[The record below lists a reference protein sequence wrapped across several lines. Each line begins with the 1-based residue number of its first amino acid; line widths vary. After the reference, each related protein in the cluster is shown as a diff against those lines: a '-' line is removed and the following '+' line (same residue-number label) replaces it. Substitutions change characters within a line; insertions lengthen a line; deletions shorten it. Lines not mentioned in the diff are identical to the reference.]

1 MPTIK
6 HNIIPVDPI
15 GLEEFSNDDIKVVE
29 AFNINTT
36 FDAFQHKIELH
47 VYTEDNQLIDSYYD
61 YRNEKFLQGSQTAG
75 TTGASELTLDPKADA
90 ERLGYTYGGINF
102 VYNFLDNLY
111 SETGRGGEFF
121 IEEISEDRTEIR
133 LLTNQIEEEV
143 LINYTEKI
151 KEDIKSTSYFNEFRL
166 NVKNNDLLIGINIDI
181 QDYRDYKSVIIK
193 LYEPL
198 PSEYSLKELLTIER
212 IISNTVAFKIDTVI
226 TPDEINVPY
235 LKGPNFNIEE
245 AEEQN
250 SPTGFLNYND
260 LFSFPTNNT
269 YREVHSRLNEKGVD
283 ISIRYNDFSNFTQF
297 SSVEERVRNFQ
308 YKLNLI
314 ETYQSQSDVVS
325 NIVGAATGSRFLT
338 GSSVFYENKINTIVD
353 NFDHYDRHL
362 YYESG
367 STSWPKQVPSN
378 KPYTQATGS
387 ATGSF
392 FAELLLSASN
402 FDQTNES
409 QLLNYIPEYLR
420 EDPDSINYS
429 AFINML
435 GQHFDNIWVYAKALS
450 DKYDNDNR
458 LEYGISKD
466 LVHDTLRNFGV
477 KIYNNFRSTED
488 LFKTFTGQLYAGESE
503 HQTVI
508 SASNQI
514 VSLEDYRKD
523 ITKRIY
529 HNLPHLLKTKGTER
543 GLKALIASFG
553 VPTDSNLDITNSD
566 TYNIPGLYVRTI
578 GGKLTSGSVNFGPS
592 TETTSSI
599 AKIKVDN
606 TGSIVDGNTL
616 SQYVSVINRDNK
628 YSDDIHTIEVGFS
641 PTYLLNEKI
650 VSASGLAYNIDDYIG
665 NPKDAHSSSY
675 ATLVSHSKALMAP
688 EVITSSSYSAV
699 GDGFKVSQVTRL
711 NYGSAGNY
719 TTAFIMS
726 GSPGPTGS
734 SYIYSTNRIS
744 NSTDADIPT
753 GSNGINRYMKKLGG
767 GFVEIVSSSRYQS
780 VFNLTSGTIAGTL
793 ASSGSNIINIHL
805 DSGSFSGAMN
815 FGAGANIYTSQ
826 SFTNG
831 QYTSSID
838 GQVINK
844 VYQYGKWWPPGSLE
858 FSDMSAT
865 ASGSQVKAIEV
876 SGGPYSFPAGTKFQT
891 TMQQITIQHAD
902 KIDTTIHT
910 VSGSQSGTAGNWFS
924 YALNETSTGNG
935 LLSSP
940 YSSHHYGEFVRSLKF
955 YDNVLF
961 KMIKDFVPARSN
973 INSGIII
980 KPHLLERN
988 KLKQVK
994 GSFTN
999 NIYTGSIDTNN
1010 TTGSSGG
1017 SFLDNLGHELKTPL
1031 TASYSH
1037 SIVTPLGEAN
1047 YTYHL
1052 KERARYDGE
1061 LSGSVIK
1068 IVSRDGDLNDSN
1080 EWKYKNISTVS
1091 YMGELVELVTCPT
1104 IDSLTSSGS
1113 KILAFTGSANI
1124 NHVNNNLSGG
1134 FVYGTSFNPT
1144 IANTT
1149 VYVSNQKGPYTSSAL
1164 SVPAVGTYYV
1174 RGFVSSSN
1182 CGIAYTSQ
1190 SSVTFTC
1197 PTVSDPLAS
1206 SISSQSMNVTANMLS
1221 AGTGDLRARGFIYG
1235 TASAGVTSM
1244 YSGEY
1249 QFITSNSLASNTL
1262 EGFSATLTGS
1272 GVLDSSSTYYVRSF
1286 LSSSICVDYG
1296 DNILT
1301 TGTSGSA
1308 SSGSFMQFGGSEIE
1322 SIPKVC
1328 PAVAE
1333 LDLMLEESYYFV
1345 TDTIPGRPYPAVG
1358 DEVFAQNQDNSNTP
1372 GDPAI
1377 ATTGKEYI
1385 KIATTLDDNG
1395 EHFGQ
1400 PGSDN
1405 NLIRVNGLGVVIGYA
1420 NCDDF

>member
-1 MPTIK
+1 MPKIK
-6 HNIIPVDPI
+6 HNITPVDPI
-15 GLEEFSNDDIKVVE
+15 GLEEFSDDDIKVVGS
-29 AFNINTT
+29 FDINTT

-75 TTGASELTLDPKADA
+75 TTGASELTLDPKEDA

-111 SETGRGGEFF
+111 SETGRGGELF

-133 LLTNQIEEEV
+133 LLTNQIEEDA
-143 LINYTEKI
+143 LIKYTEKI
-151 KEDIKSTSYFNEFRL
+151 KDDIKSTSYFNDFRL

-181 QDYRDYKSVIIK
+181 QDYRDYKSVIVK

-198 PSEYSLKELLTIER
+198 PSEYSLKELLTVER
-212 IISNTVAFKIDTVI
+212 IISDTVAFKVDTVI
-226 TPDEINVPY
+226 TPDEIHVPY
-235 LKGPNFNIEE
+235 LKGPNFNIDE

-283 ISIRYNDFSNFTQF
+283 ISVRYNDFSNFTQF

-325 NIVGAATGSRFLT
+325 NITGAATGSRFLT
-338 GSSVFYENKINTIVD
+338 GSSVFYENKINTILD

-367 STSWPKQVPSN
+367 STSWPKQAPSN
-378 KPYTQATGS
+378 KPYIQATGS

-392 FAELLLSASN
+392 FTELLLSASN
-402 FDQTNES
+402 FDQTNEN
-409 QLLNYIPEYLR
+409 QLLNTIPEYLR

-429 AFINML
+429 TFINML

-466 LVHDTLRNFGV
+466 LVQDTLRNFGV

-488 LFKTFTGQLYAGESE
+488 LFKTFTGQLYASESI

-508 SASNQI
+508 SASNEI

-523 ITKRIY
+523 ISKRIY

-553 VPTDSNLDITNSD
+553 VPTNSNLDITNSD
-566 TYNIPGLYVRTI
+566 TYSIPGLCVRTI
-578 GGKLTSGSVNFGPS
+578 GGKLTSGSTNFGPS
-592 TETTSSI
+592 TETTSSV

-616 SQYVSVINRDNK
+616 SQYASIVERDKK
-628 YSDDIHTIEVGFS
+628 YSDDIHTVEVGFS

-650 VSASGLAYNIDDYIG
+650 VSASGLTYNIDDYIG
-665 NPKDAHSSSY
+665 NPKDAYSSSY
-675 ATLVSHSKALMAP
+675 ATLVSHSKAIIAP
-688 EVITSSSYSAV
+688 EVIESSSYNAV
-699 GDGFKVSQVTRL
+699 GDGFRVSQVTQL
-711 NYGSAGNY
+711 NVGNAFFGY

-734 SYIYSTNRIS
+734 SYIYSTDRIS
-744 NSTDADIPT
+744 NTVDADIPT
-753 GSNGINRYMKKLGG
+753 GSNHANRYMKKQGG
-767 GFVEIVSSSRYQS
+767 GFVEIVSSSRYQT
-780 VFNLTSGTIAGTL
+780 VFNLTSGTINGTL

-805 DSGSFSGAMN
+805 DSGSFAGAVN
-815 FGAGANIYTSQ
+815 FMAGANIYLSQ
-826 SFTNG
+826 SVADG
-831 QYTSSID
+831 QHTASID

-844 VYQYGKWWPPGSLE
+844 VYQYGQWWPPGSLS
-858 FSDMSAT
+858 FSDAGQT

-876 SGGPYSFPAGTKFQT
+876 SGGPYSFAAGTKFQT
-891 TMQQITIQHAD
+891 TMQQIVIEHPE

-910 VSGSQSGTAGNWFS
+910 VSGSQSGTLGNWFAYELS
-924 YALNETSTGNG
+924 ETTTGNG
-935 LLSSP
+935 ILSTP
-940 YSSHHYGEFVRSLKF
+940 YKSHHYGEFVRSLKF

-999 NIYTGSIDTNN
+999 NIYTGSIDTND

-1031 TASYSH
+1031 TASYTH
-1037 SIVTPLGEAN
+1037 SVVIPGGTAN

-1061 LSGSVIK
+1061 LSGSRIK
-1068 IVSRDGDLNDSN
+1068 LLSRDGDLNDAN

-1104 IDSLTSSGS
+1104 IDSLTTSGS

-1144 IANTT
+1144 IADTT
-1149 VYVSNQKGPYTSSAL
+1149 VYVSNAVGPYTSSAL
-1164 SVPAVGTYYV
+1164 LVPAVGTYYV

-1197 PTVSDPLAS
+1197 PSVSSPVLS
-1206 SISSQSMNVTANMLS
+1206 NISSQSMNVAANMLS

-1244 YSGEY
+1244 YSGDY
-1249 QFITSNSLASNTL
+1249 QFITSSSLASNTL
-1262 EGFSATLTGS
+1262 EGFTATLS
-1272 GVLDSSSTYYVRSF
+1272 GLDSSSTYYVRSF

-1296 DNILT
+1296 DSIVT
-1301 TGTSGSA
+1301 VSTSGSA
-1308 SSGSFMQFGGSEIE
+1308 ASGSFMSFGGSEIE
-1322 SIPKVC
+1322 RAPKVC
-1328 PAVAE
+1328 PTE
-1333 LDLMLEESYYFV
+1333 EGIDLMLEETYYFE
-1345 TDTIPGRPYPAVG
+1345 DDSIPERVYPAIG
-1358 DEVFAQNQDNSNTP
+1358 DEVFLQDLGGNSP

-1377 ATTGKEYI
+1377 AIGGREYI
-1385 KIATTLDDNG
+1385 KIGVQLDDNG
-1395 EHFGQ
+1395 ENFGQ
-1400 PGSDN
+1400 AGSDN
-1405 NLIRVNGLGVVIGYA
+1405 NLIRVNGLGRVVGYF
-1420 NCDDF
+1420 NCSDL